1 MSWLLMVMVG
11 TIVAFTL
18 FSQNIEET
26 KSQESLGA
34 DFLPQTL
41 LDSSERK
48 VSSSI
53 LKDKYVGLYFSAS
66 WCGPCRSFTP
76 ELIKFRNQHQEK
88 FEVVLIGGDGSPKA
102 QSKYMKEYEMPWL
115 AMENQSDAAKIASE
129 KLKVQYIPYLVILDP
144 EGNVVSKDGV
154 SEIRA
159 KGNDALK
166 SWIQ

>member
-1 MSWLLMVMVG
+1 MVMVG

-26 KSQESLGA
+26 KPQESLGA

-41 LDSSERK
+41 LDPSDRK

-76 ELIKFRNQHQEK
+76 ELIKFRNQHQEN

-102 QSKYMKEYEMPWL
+102 QSKYMKKYEMPWL
-115 AMENQSDAAKIASE
+115 AMENQSDAAKTASE
-129 KLKVQYIPYLVILDP
+129 KFNFI
-144 EGNVVSKDGV
+144 
-154 SEIRA
+154 
-159 KGNDALK
+159 
-166 SWIQ
+166 

>member
-26 KSQESLGA
+26 KPQESLGA

-41 LDSSERK
+41 LDPSERK

-76 ELIKFRNQHQEK
+76 ELIKFRNQHQDN

-102 QSKYMKEYEMPWL
+102 QSKYIKKYEMPWL
-115 AMENQSDAAKIASE
+115 AMENQSDAAKTASE

-144 EGNVVSKDGV
+144 ERNVVSKDGV

>member
-26 KSQESLGA
+26 KPQESLGA

-41 LDSSERK
+41 LDPSERK

-76 ELIKFRNQHQEK
+76 ELIKFRNQHQEN

-102 QSKYMKEYEMPWL
+102 QSKYMKKYEMLWL
-115 AMENQSDAAKIASE
+115 AM
-129 KLKVQYIPYLVILDP
+129 
-144 EGNVVSKDGV
+144 
-154 SEIRA
+154 
-159 KGNDALK
+159 
-166 SWIQ
+166 

>member
-26 KSQESLGA
+26 KPQESLGA

-41 LDSSERK
+41 LDPSDRK

-76 ELIKFRNQHQEK
+76 ELIKFRNQHQEN

-102 QSKYMKEYEMPWL
+102 QSKYIKKYEMPWL
-115 AMENQSDAAKIASE
+115 AMENQSDGAKTASE

-159 KGNDALK
+159 KGNDAVK

>member
-26 KSQESLGA
+26 KPKESLGA

-41 LDSSERK
+41 LDPSDRK

-102 QSKYMKEYEMPWL
+102 QSKYMKKYEMPWL
-115 AMENQSDAAKIASE
+115 AMENQSDAAKTASE
-129 KLKVQYIPYLVILDP
+129 KLQVQYIPYLVILDP
-144 EGNVVSKDGV
+144 EGNVVTKDGV
-154 SEIRA
+154 AEIRA
-159 KGNDALK
+159 KGNNALK